1 MADPKESE
9 NGWERWRGGVDSR
22 LNDIRTDT
30 AEIKDTL
37 ADHIKDEGVRLNVIL
52 GTSLTIAGAGVIA
65 LVVFLLNK

>member
-1 MADPKESE
+1 MTDPNESE
-9 NGWERWRGGVDSR
+9 NGWERWRGRVDSS

-37 ADHIKDEGVRLNVIL
+37 ADHIKDEGVRLNIIL
-52 GTSLTIAGAGVIA
+52 GSSMTIAGAGVIA